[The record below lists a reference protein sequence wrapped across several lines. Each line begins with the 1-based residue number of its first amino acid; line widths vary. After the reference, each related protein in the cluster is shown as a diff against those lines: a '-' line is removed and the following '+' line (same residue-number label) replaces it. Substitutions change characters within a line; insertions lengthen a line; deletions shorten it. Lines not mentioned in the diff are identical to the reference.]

1 MLYGRGTFIFYYIKT
16 TRELFHCLFDIW
28 SITGRLFSC
37 DGIPILKEEEGDTN
51 PFGTCLNI
59 RTRFAIPPIPF
70 TLRLLLLVEK
80 LFLDREVSFS
90 FLLL

>member
-1 MLYGRGTFIFYYIKT
+1 MEGERLFFTILRQLEDFFIVF
-16 TRELFHCLFDIW
+16 FDIW

-90 FLLL
+90 FLLP